1 MSLCLSSQGCAVGEE
16 ARTTRVPNA
25 NGRITAYCAHVH
37 AIFFSS
43 ERFDLVLPVN
53 FSASATL
60 STASEVAVL
69 PHFDVCLF
77 LSLPKHPKSNISP
90 LPRVT
95 FRAVTVQ

>member
-53 FSASATL
+53 FSRVVFPQLVLHYLLQAKWQCSLTL
-60 STASEVAVL
+60 TCVYFY
-69 PHFDVCLF
+69 PYQNTPNPIF
-77 LSLPKHPKSNISP
+77 PP
-90 LPRVT
+90 
-95 FRAVTVQ
+95 FRA